1 MRKAIMLA
9 CILFQCVLAVAWG
22 QGPPSNF
29 GIAMQTWH
37 YDPQTHVVTVALTN
51 TSQKDITAY
60 QFTARMDYA
69 DGTSSLTNSFRQFSV
84 EKKDHDLMLL
94 PEAPKNQVLV
104 LLPGATKD
112 ELLPVAKDVTNVS
125 ILVGLVAFSDLSANV
140 QDERAFNRLIAMRK
154 AEAMAIRRVNEIIRQ
169 SLTTSA
175 PSQNALTELERL
187 SKVYNAKIEA
197 RSEEENAENLC
208 MRFQLSG
215 TIATLK
221 GAANAVR
228 EQNMTESVYL
238 ENFVKQREE
247 RAAASELHA
256 GLTRVPR

>member
-1 MRKAIMLA
+1 VIRALKLTSIFAL
-9 CILFQCVLAVAWG
+9 CSLAVAWG

-37 YDPQTHVVTVALTN
+37 YDQQTHVVTVALTN

-60 QFTARMDYA
+60 QFTARIDYA
-69 DGTSSLTNSFRQFSV
+69 DGTSSLANKFRQFSV

-94 PEAPKNQVLV
+94 PDAPKNQVLV

-112 ELLPVAKDVTNVS
+112 ELLPVTKNVTNVS
-125 ILVGLVAFSDLSANV
+125 ILVDLVAFSDLTAEVHN
-140 QDERAFNRLIAMRK
+140 EAAFNSLIAMRK
-154 AEAMAIRRVNEIIRQ
+154 AEAMAVRLVNEIIRQ

-187 SKVYNAKIEA
+187 RKVYNAKIEA
-197 RSEEENAENLC
+197 RSEKENAENLC

-215 TIATLK
+215 TIETLK
-221 GAANAVR
+221 GAANAAR
-228 EQNMTESVYL
+228 EQNITESAYL
-238 ENFVKQREE
+238 ENFMKQREDG
-247 RAAASELHA
+247 AAASELHA
-256 GLTRVPR
+256 GLTRVPQ